1 MSKVIFLDRDGVL
14 NEPWIINKRPY
25 PPSGVETT
33 AITVGIRE
41 VLAMLSK
48 WGYLIIC
55 VTNQPDVG
63 RGIQTK
69 EEVEKINNFLRDN
82 LPIDCFFTCYHTD
95 EDNCDCRKPKLG
107 LFKQAWQKYPDIEFP
122 KSWMIGD
129 RWKDVEAGR
138 KVGCKTIFIDY
149 GYDEKQP
156 DDKDVDI
163 RIKSISEIL
172 GVIDKHDNRNMG

>member
-1 MSKVIFLDRDGVL
+1 MMSKVIFLDRDGVL

-33 AITVGIRE
+33 AIMVGIRE
-41 VLAMLSK
+41 ILAMLSK
-48 WGYLIIC
+48 YGYLIIC

-63 RGIQTK
+63 RGIQSR
-69 EEVEKINNFLRDN
+69 EEVEKINNFLMDN
-82 LPIDCFFTCYHTD
+82 LPIDKMYTCYHAE

-107 LFKQAWQKYPDIEFP
+107 LFKQAWQDNGDIDFS

-129 RWKDVEAGR
+129 RWKDMEAGK

-156 DDKDVDI
+156 DAKNVDI
-163 RIKSISEIL
+163 TVKNVTEIVEVIS
-172 GVIDKHDNRNMG
+172 KHDN